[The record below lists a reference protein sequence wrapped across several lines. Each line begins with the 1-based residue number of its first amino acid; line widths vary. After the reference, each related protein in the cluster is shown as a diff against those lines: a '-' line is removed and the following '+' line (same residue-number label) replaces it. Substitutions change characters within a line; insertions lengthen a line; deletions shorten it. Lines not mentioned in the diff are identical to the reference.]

1 MYMKFCTIFS
11 QSNLA
16 NFSLQNI
23 FNRPF
28 FEPNIDLASRIIN
41 KNSSLLAQN
50 TSKNTEYTIITPSRM
65 QLMAIRS
72 STRKIYSNS
81 RGVRNSRK
89 QVMYVPLLMAE
100 WTILLRQLNNFILR
114 RGDIDVMMASCEVT
128 PSTDGACVA
137 APAKAIQNTSHENIS
152 KQLNLSLT

>member
-1 MYMKFCTIFS
+1 MYMKFWTIFS

-50 TSKNTEYTIITPSRM
+50 TNKNTEYTIITPSRM
-65 QLMAIRS
+65 QLMAMRS
-72 STRKIYSNS
+72 STRNISSNS

-89 QVMYVPLLMAE
+89 QVMYVPLLIPE
-100 WTILLRQLNNFILR
+100 WTILLRQLNNLILR

-128 PSTDGACVA
+128 PRTDGAWVA
-137 APAKAIQNTSHENIS
+137 APAKAIQKTSHENIS